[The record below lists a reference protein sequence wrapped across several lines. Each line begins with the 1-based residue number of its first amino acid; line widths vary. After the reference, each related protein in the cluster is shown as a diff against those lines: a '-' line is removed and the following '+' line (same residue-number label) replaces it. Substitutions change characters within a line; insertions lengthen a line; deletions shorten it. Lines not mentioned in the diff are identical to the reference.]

1 MQDLL
6 NKQKHYFRTG
16 ETRQI
21 KFRVRQL
28 EKLRHA
34 IKKHEQSIL
43 DALKLDLNK
52 PEFEA
57 YATEVGYLLDSL
69 KYTLKHIHKWAADET
84 VKTPIYH
91 AFAKSVIKYEPY
103 GTTLIVAP
111 FNYPFQ
117 LMFEPL
123 IGAIAAGNTAILK
136 PSELTPHV
144 EKVIVELVKETFD
157 PAFVT
162 TVTGGREALSELI
175 HLPFDHIF
183 FTGSVPVGKIVMKAA
198 AEHLTPVVLELG
210 GKSPA
215 IVHEDADIS
224 MAAKRIA
231 WGKFM
236 NAGQICIA
244 PDYVYVH
251 KRVEKAFVEE
261 VAKWIQTFY
270 GPLPLQSPDYCR
282 VVNERH
288 MNRLIGLI
296 DHEKVVIGGSYDLE
310 DRFIAP
316 TVMTNITWSDLVMQE
331 EIFGPIMP
339 ILTYESLETVRDE
352 ILNHP
357 KPLALYIFSERP
369 EIQDKL
375 MMELSYGGGCI
386 NDTIVHVASPELP
399 FGGVG
404 ASGMGAYHGHE
415 SFKVFS
421 HRKSIMKKPTK
432 LDMKFL
438 YPPYKDNVKLI
449 KKIMK

>member
-1 MQDLL
+1 MHDLL
-6 NKQKHYFRTG
+6 NNQKHYFRTG
-16 ETRQI
+16 ETHQI

-34 IKKHEQSIL
+34 IKKHERSIL

-57 YATEVGYLLDSL
+57 YSTEVGYLLDSL
-69 KYTLKHIHKWAADET
+69 KYALKHIHKWSADDI

-91 AFAKSVIKYEPY
+91 AFAKSVIKHEPY

-123 IGAIAAGNTAILK
+123 IGAITAGNTAILK
-136 PSELTPHV
+136 PSELTPNV
-144 EKVIVELVKETFD
+144 EKIIVELVRETFD
-157 PAFVT
+157 PAYVT
-162 TVTGGREALSELI
+162 TVTGGREVLSELI
-175 HLPFDHIF
+175 RLPFDHIF
-183 FTGSVPVGKIVMKAA
+183 FTGSVPVGKIVMRAA
-198 AEHLTPVVLELG
+198 AEHLTPVILELG

-215 IVHEDADIS
+215 IVHEDANIS

-251 KRVEKAFVEE
+251 KRVEKYFIEE

-270 GPLPLQSPDYCR
+270 GSFPLQSPDYCR
-282 VVNERH
+282 IVNERH
-288 MNRLIGLI
+288 MNRLVGLI
-296 DHEKVVIGGSYDLE
+296 DHEKVVIGGSYDHKE
-310 DRFIAP
+310 RFIAP
-316 TVMTNITWSDLVMQE
+316 TVMTNVTWNDLVMQE

-339 ILTYESLETVRDE
+339 ILTYDSLENVRDE

-357 KPLALYIFSERP
+357 KPLALYIFSERS

-375 MMELSYGGGCI
+375 MTELSYGGGCV
-386 NDTIVHVASPELP
+386 NDTILHVASPELP

-404 ASGMGAYHGHE
+404 ASGMGAYHGYE
-415 SFKVFS
+415 SFKAFS

-438 YPPYKDNVKLI
+438 YPPYKDHVKLI
-449 KKIMK
+449 KKILK